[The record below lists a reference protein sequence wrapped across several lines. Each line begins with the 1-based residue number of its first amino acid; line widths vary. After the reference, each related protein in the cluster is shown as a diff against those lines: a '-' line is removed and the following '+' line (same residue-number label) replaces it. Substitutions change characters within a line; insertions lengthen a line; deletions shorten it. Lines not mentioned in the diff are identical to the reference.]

1 MTDDD
6 SISALQEQARRC
18 RRLAATLV
26 DADMRQ
32 ALQDLAEEYDAR
44 AGKAAEAGGGTFM
57 LNSDRGR
64 DRYGQSRD

>member
-1 MTDDD
+1 MIDDD

-44 AGKAAEAGGGTFM
+44 ADKAEEAGGGTFM
-57 LNSDRGR
+57 LNSGR
-64 DRYGQSRD
+64 DRGGEAKARD